1 MIAISSRPV
10 KKNWVTIGFAS
21 TLYLCPILELL
32 LADIPTAWQAEIRLG
47 LQEALVNAAKHGNK
61 LDPSKKVVV
70 RFAEIQ
76 DQYWWVI
83 SDQGSGFEPICDCG
97 MNVTDGHLRSN
108 DNDNDND
115 DNDNDNAAHRY
126 SPETERE
133 CGRGLF
139 ILAQIFDRVEW
150 NSQGTELTLVKGI
163 KNASSLPLVR

>member
-32 LADIPTAWQAEIRLG
+32 LADIPTAWQAEVRLG

-70 RFAEIQ
+70 RFAAIQ

-83 SDQGSGFEPICDCG
+83 SDQGAGFDPICHCG
-97 MNVTDGHLRSN
+97 INVNDGHLSS
-108 DNDNDND
+108 D
-115 DNDNDNAAHRY
+115 DNDADRFC
-126 SPETERE
+126 PEAERE

-139 ILAQIFDRVEW
+139 MLDLIFDRVEW
-150 NSQGTELTLVKGI
+150 NSQGTELTLVKRM
-163 KNASSLPLVR
+163 KNASRLPLVR